1 MGFKETYEW
10 HASYVVFPVATL
22 LTGVDAI
29 VKDYNVVASSVGL
42 LMIVFGVVLPLMA
55 YYEVGS

>member
-1 MGFKETYEW
+1 MGFKETFEF
-10 HASYVVFPVATL
+10 HNSYVVFPVVSVL
-22 LTGVDAI
+22 IGVEAI